1 VLVIAHVSDVH
12 FDGSERNAERSRR
25 VLEHI
30 NSLKQPVDVVL
41 VTGDI
46 ADHGLASEYE
56 EAEKTLISPQ
66 PLLMCP
72 GNHDARGPYREV
84 LLRQP
89 SGTGPIN
96 EAHRVGGAVFAM
108 CDSSIPGR
116 DDGYLDDETFT
127 WLEGVV
133 AGAGDEPVFICFHHP
148 PVLLYSPFLDNI
160 RQRGEARLAEL
171 VRRSP
176 QVVGVLCGHAHTA
189 AASTFGGKPL
199 LVAPGVASTLRLP
212 WETDIVIDYSFPP
225 AYAFHILDDERRL
238 TTHYRVVP

>member
-30 NSLKQPVDVVL
+30 ATLRQPVDVVL

-46 ADHGLASEYE
+46 ADHGRAAEYE
-56 EAEKTLISPQ
+56 EAAKVLTAPA
-66 PLLMCP
+66 PLLLCP
-72 GNHDARGPYREV
+72 GNHDIRGPYREV
-84 LLRQP
+84 LLHQP
-89 SGTGPIN
+89 NGDGPIN
-96 EAHRVGGAVFAM
+96 AAHRVGGAVFAM

-116 DDGYLDDETFT
+116 DDGLLDDETFA

-133 AGAGDEPVFICFHHP
+133 ADAGDDPVLICFHHP
-148 PVLLYSPFLDNI
+148 PVLLHSPFLDSI
-160 RQRGEARLAEL
+160 RQRGEDRLADL
-171 VRRSP
+171 IRRSP

-189 AASTFGGKPL
+189 AATTFAGKPL

-212 WETDIVIDYSFPP
+212 WETETVIDYSFPP